1 MAIKIEKE
9 IYDFFAK
16 FVYDQTGIYYP
27 EKDYYRLDSRIT
39 TLMNHYKCESPEDLF
54 NLYKN
59 KRNKDMEVVLIDLCT
74 NNETYF
80 FRDVKPFD
88 ALTKEIIPN
97 IIKNKGRVHL
107 WSAACSTGQEVL
119 SILMG
124 LLENN
129 PTIDLSQVHI
139 QATDI
144 SQKALAKA
152 NSFTYS
158 SLEVQRGLP
167 VVLLVKYFDQ
177 LEDGQ
182 WKFKEEYVRRIKYE
196 SLNLLTD
203 GFKHNYYDIIC
214 CRNVLIYQNKENK
227 QAIMQKLQSSLNHDG
242 YLLMGSGES
251 LIGTDVELS
260 QCSIEG
266 AMFFAKSN
274 QDMKKAA

>member
-16 FVYDQTGIYYP
+16 FVYDKTGIFYP

-39 TLMNHYKCESPEDLF
+39 TLMNHYQCETPDELF
-54 NLYKN
+54 KLYKN
-59 KRNKDMEVVLIDLCT
+59 KLNKDMEVVLIDLCT

-80 FRDVKPFD
+80 FRDGKPFD

-97 IIKNKGRVHL
+97 IIKEKGSVNL

-129 PTIDLSQVHI
+129 PGIDLKKVNI
-139 QATDI
+139 KATDI
-144 SQKALAKA
+144 SQKALSKA

-167 VVLLVKYFDQ
+167 ITLLVKYFDQ
-177 LEDGQ
+177 LEDGRWQ
-182 WKFKEEYVRRIKYE
+182 FKSQFSNNVKYE
-196 SLNLLTD
+196 TLNLLTD
-203 GFKHNYYDIIC
+203 NFMPNFYDVIC
-214 CRNVLIYQNKENK
+214 CRNVLIYQNKDNK
-227 QAIMQKLQSSLNHDG
+227 QAIMHKLYTSLKNDG
-242 YLLMGSGES
+242 FLLMGSGES
-251 LIGTDVELS
+251 LIGTNVELN
-260 QCSIEG
+260 QSIVEG
-266 AMFFAKSN
+266 AMFFTKPIE
-274 QDMKKAA
+274 QLKKAA